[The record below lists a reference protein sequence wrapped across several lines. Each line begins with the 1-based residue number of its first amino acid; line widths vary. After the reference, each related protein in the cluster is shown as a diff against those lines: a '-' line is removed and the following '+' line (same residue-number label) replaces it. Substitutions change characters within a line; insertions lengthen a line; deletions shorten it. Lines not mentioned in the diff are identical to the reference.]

1 MVPISQAYGHGLG
14 IDITAPLNYGEE
26 KILISVEMIPM
37 YFDESQNKKIRVYV
51 YDKMTEEGISNV
63 TFTIGMGWFGYE
75 TAQQP
80 NAVALVGPYQ
90 VDLQEFRQAYNQTY
104 RFYKNELKQEVVDEA
119 DLKKKVIQSMVD
131 QKVWLVAADDWGV
144 DVPPEALRNNITKR
158 KEFQKDGA
166 FDAKLYHRLL
176 AVNRY
181 TPKQFENKLVKD
193 LRRQHVQMIVQDV
206 VMLNPAEAQEAEE
219 LAARQTA
226 GMEDEAEKEKIR
238 KRIRLQILFQKK
250 HLI

>member
-1 MVPISQAYGHGLG
+1 MIR
-14 IDITAPLNYGEE
+14 
-26 KILISVEMIPM
+26 LIREG
-37 YFDESQNKKIRVYV
+37 SQNYPWLLKIIVLLIV
-51 YDKMTEEGISNV
+51 V

-75 TAQQP
+75 SAQQP

-90 VDLQEFRQAYNQTY
+90 VSIEEFRRTYNRTY
-104 RFYKNELKQEVVDEA
+104 LFYKNELKQEVVDEV
-119 DLKKKVIQSMVD
+119 DLKKKVLQSMVD
-131 QKVWLVAADDWGV
+131 QKVWLVAADDWDI
-144 DVPPEALRNNITKR
+144 DVPSEALRDDIIKR

-181 TPKQFENKLVKD
+181 TPKQFENQLVKD

-226 GMEDEAEKEKIR
+226 GMEDETEKEKIR
-238 KRIRLQILFQKK
+238 KQIRLQILFQKK
-250 HLI
+250 QRALQAFQAAKRMNSKIEIREEYL

>member
-1 MVPISQAYGHGLG
+1 MIRLIREGSQKYPWL
-14 IDITAPLNYGEE
+14 L
-26 KILISVEMIPM
+26 KIIVLLIV
-37 YFDESQNKKIRVYV
+37 
-51 YDKMTEEGISNV
+51 V

-75 TAQQP
+75 SAQQP

-90 VDLQEFRQAYNQTY
+90 VSIEEFRRNYNRTY
-104 RFYKNELKQEVVDEA
+104 LFYKNELKQEVVDEV
-119 DLKKKVIQSMVD
+119 DLKKKVLQSMVD
-131 QKVWLVAADDWGV
+131 QKVWLIAADDWNI
-144 DVPPEALRNNITKR
+144 DVPSGALRDDIIKR

-181 TPKQFENKLVKD
+181 TPKQFENQLVRD

-206 VMLNPAEAQEAEE
+206 VMLNPAEAQEAKE

-238 KRIRLQILFQKK
+238 KQIRLQILFQKK
-250 HLI
+250 QRALQAFQAAKRMNSKIEIREEYL

>member
-1 MVPISQAYGHGLG
+1 MIRLIREGSQKYPWL
-14 IDITAPLNYGEE
+14 L
-26 KILISVEMIPM
+26 KIIVLLIV
-37 YFDESQNKKIRVYV
+37 
-51 YDKMTEEGISNV
+51 V

-75 TAQQP
+75 SAQQP
-80 NAVALVGPYQ
+80 NAVAIIGPYQ
-90 VDLQEFRQAYNQTY
+90 VSIEEFRRAYNRTY
-104 RFYKNELKQEVVDEA
+104 LFYKNELKQEVVDEV
-119 DLKKKVIQSMVD
+119 DLKKKVLQSMVD
-131 QKVWLVAADDWGV
+131 QKVWLIAADDWNI
-144 DVPPEALRNNITKR
+144 DVPSGALRDDIIKR

-181 TPKQFENKLVKD
+181 TPKQFESQLVRD

-206 VMLNPAEAQEAEE
+206 VMLNPAEAQEAKE

-238 KRIRLQILFQKK
+238 KQIRLQILFQKK
-250 HLI
+250 QRALQAFQAAKRMNSKIEIREEYL

>member
-1 MVPISQAYGHGLG
+1 MIRLIREGSRKHPWLLKIIV
-14 IDITAPLNYGEE
+14 
-26 KILISVEMIPM
+26 ILIA
-37 YFDESQNKKIRVYV
+37 
-51 YDKMTEEGISNV
+51 V

-80 NAVALVGPYQ
+80 NAIALVGPYQ
-90 VDLQEFRQAYNQTY
+90 VDLQEFRQAYNRTY
-104 RFYKNELKQEVVDEA
+104 RFYKNELKQEVVDEV
-119 DLKKKVIQSMVD
+119 DLKMKVIQSMVD

-144 DVPPEALRNNITKR
+144 GIPQEALRNNIIKR
-158 KEFQKDGA
+158 KEFQKDGV

-176 AVNRY
+176 KINRY
-181 TPKQFENKLVKD
+181 TPKQFESKLVKD

-206 VMLNPAEAQEAEE
+206 AMLNPAETQEAEE

-250 HLI
+250 HQALLAFQAAKRMNSKIEIREEYL